1 MLYDF
6 DDLKNS
12 SDPAERELSAQILT
26 IYRALDSVV
35 KGKSDYFAK
44 ALKTEDSK
52 EEALIDIIGFCKNE
66 VDEIWKKYDVDRN
79 RHITR

>member
-26 IYRALDSVV
+26 IYKALDNTL
-35 KGKSDYFAK
+35 FR
-44 ALKTEDSK
+44 LK
-52 EEALIDIIGFCKNE
+52 
-66 VDEIWKKYDVDRN
+66 RN
-79 RHITR
+79 TKHC